1 MKKSMINQVH
11 LEGRI
16 FSHDL
21 TIKTVQNKDSNNF
34 GKEFIA
40 GNIEIAVDEEGLN
53 VIPVHFTYVTEE
65 TKSGAKSPTY
75 TALKKIIDENR
86 TWSTQ
91 GKDKAQKIQVNSALA
106 LNDFYNAN
114 DELISAKVNEG
125 GFVTLLLDTAEL
137 RPEKERNTFN
147 TDIVITSVKKVEKKK
162 KKNIPED
169 YDVIRGAIF
178 NFRNEILPIEYT
190 IKLATGMKYFEDK
203 APSASA
209 PLFTRVWGNINSRT
223 KIVTQTQESAF
234 GEAAVT
240 TYTRKEKEWLIT
252 GALNEAYDFGDEAVL
267 TADELKKAMQDRE
280 VHLADVKKRADE
292 YKAQKAS
299 STPDPIITGG
309 TTASQSGTFNF

>member
-21 TIKTVQNKDSNNF
+21 QIKTVQNADSTNF

-40 GNIEIAVDEEGLN
+40 GNVEIAVDEEGMN
-53 VIPVHFTYVTEE
+53 VIPVHFTYVTET

-86 TWSTQ
+86 TWASQ

-114 DELISAKVNEG
+114 DELVSAKVNEG

-147 TDIVITSVKKVEKKK
+147 TDIVITSVKRVEKDEE
-162 KKNIPED
+162 KNIPED
-169 YDVIRGAIF
+169 YDVVRGAIF
-178 NFRNEILPIEYT
+178 NFRNEILPLEYT

-209 PLFTRVWGNINSRT
+209 PTSSRGWPAT
-223 KIVTQTQESAF
+223 PPPGASA
-234 GEAAVT
+234 
-240 TYTRKEKEWLIT
+240 
-252 GALNEAYDFGDEAVL
+252 
-267 TADELKKAMQDRE
+267 
-280 VHLADVKKRADE
+280 
-292 YKAQKAS
+292 
-299 STPDPIITGG
+299 
-309 TTASQSGTFNF
+309 

>member
-40 GNIEIAVDEEGLN
+40 GNVEIAVDEEGLN

-147 TDIVITSVKKVEKKK
+147 TDIVITSVKKVEKDEE
-162 KKNIPED
+162 KNIPED

-178 NFRNEILPIEYT
+178 NFRNEVLPIEYT
-190 IKLATGMKYFEDK
+190 IKLTTGMKYFEDK

-223 KIVTQTQESAF
+223 KTVTQTQESAF

-280 VHLADVKKRADE
+280 VHLADVKKRAEE

-299 STPDPIITGG
+299 STPDPIVTGG
-309 TTASQSGTFNF
+309 TTASQGGTFNF